1 MRAIGR
7 YGPARLALLR
17 HAVLPGRVC
26 FAKDELTQPRIADA
40 AVTDAAKRAL
50 RSAAAERRRA
60 APSDAPDA
68 GRRVRDHFLGALRVP
83 AGIPVSA
90 YWPLEEELDP
100 RPLFLELH
108 HRGHPVGLP
117 VILGKGRPLLFR
129 RWHPEAAL
137 VRGAFRVMTP
147 PADAPELVPTLLLV
161 PLLAFD
167 RAGYRLGYGGGFYD
181 RTIAGLRAAGDVL
194 AVGVAF
200 AAQEVAAVPSDDTDQ
215 PLDWIVTDREAIE
228 VSRQLS
234 AVSSQ

>member
-1 MRAIGR
+1 MTQ
-7 YGPARLALLR
+7 AL
-17 HAVLPGRVC
+17 
-26 FAKDELTQPRIADA
+26 IADA
-40 AVTDAAKRAL
+40 AETDAAKRSL

-60 APSDAPDA
+60 AAAPEA
-68 GRRVRDHFLGALRVP
+68 GARVRDNFLGAVRTP

-90 YWPLEEELDP
+90 YWPLEDELDP
-100 RPLFLELH
+100 RPLFMELH
-108 HRGHPVGLP
+108 RRGHPVGLP

-181 RTIAGLRAAGDVL
+181 RTIAGLRASGDVL
-194 AVGVAF
+194 AVGVAL
-200 AAQEVAAVPSDDTDQ
+200 AAQEVAAVPRDDTDQ
-215 PLDWIVTDREAIE
+215 PLDWIVTERKAIRTSHQQSADSNQPP
-228 VSRQLS
+228 SRADLQN
-234 AVSSQ
+234 ADG